1 MNRDGNPHDNDQGP
15 ITLIPGDG
23 EIGAPGLTAHSE
35 PPPAPSA
42 EMSPELLERYML
54 AGVHQDRS
62 PGNVLVV
69 LHPLKKAKVPRD
81 LLPALEMR
89 GFRTRTVETR
99 PDLAESV
106 EGIRV
111 ALEEMSR
118 EEKPLDVI
126 VISGD
131 GSLDHHFMVAAYGAF
146 HPDLVRL
153 EPGRVDCSQVTAGD
167 LSSLP
172 LEYREELFAQGAPT
186 GIEPGQA
193 TITRLWLLRSRLESA
208 VRARRSPDRLA
219 KLAGLG
225 IADPRLGVVVLS
237 ILWPEKVDLV
247 PDHYDLSAL
256 AKAGQEET
264 FQGLYPYIRAISCYP
279 AGVAADNAVYA
290 GVPGWTFATAGKLL
304 ARWRWLDPF
313 RRRFEA
319 STTRRFV
326 EYFCESGVVVP
337 TRQSAIALDGHWRA
351 VCGHVVSGP
360 AGGHFFTKDLTR
372 KTQTMWGYLIRIPQV
387 ILKEGVLGKTRVRVR
402 SFDARGRKKSHAE
415 GHLAEGLY
423 TNRTF
428 IAGVASVPTTN
439 PASFAGA
446 SSLLVVTPVWSRTST
461 SRFPLN
467 VRTFL
472 AFWETIVK
480 GLLARTLHTFG
491 FGTGTLA
498 GGGRLWGLSP
508 AHQVAIKEG
517 ERIAIEYQH
526 MDGTPRGVPVVI
538 SGDPFQ
544 ARRMDIQ
551 VLWGPLPLLGAR
563 RSLLVT
569 GARKTLTNLRMEQ
582 SFNLE
587 HAYIG
592 GVRYFRHRTGEPWTS
607 EMSARTGLFQPPLH
621 LPRSLTRSYD
631 LLRSRWQAAG
641 AGEFVDTSKPGLPLT
656 RKGCFAH
663 NNDQTAH
670 LLVLKES
677 GGTLLVRQVRA
688 RRSGGIYENR
698 THYRPG
704 ANAFIVQRSQT
715 LYWRDEAAAQI
726 IREAHYFRDAEEF
739 QLDAARFL
747 PIGGAE
753 HLPEPEDRPLNSA
766 PEVEAIGE
774 PPLAP

>member
-1 MNRDGNPHDNDQGP
+1 MTSDGNPHDEHSP
-15 ITLIPGDG
+15 ITLIPGDR
-23 EIGAPGLTAHSE
+23 EIGAPGLTVPSE

-42 EMSPELLERYML
+42 EMSPEQLERFML
-54 AGVHQDRS
+54 AGVHQDRT

-69 LHPLKKAKVPRD
+69 LHPLKRAKVPRD
-81 LLPALEMR
+81 LLPALEAR
-89 GFRTRTVETR
+89 GFQVRVVETR
-99 PDLAESV
+99 ADLAESV
-106 EGIRV
+106 ERIRG
-111 ALEEMSR
+111 ALEEIAA
-118 EEKPLDVI
+118 EDGPLDVI

-131 GSLDHHFMVAAYGAF
+131 GSLDHHFMVAAFRAF
-146 HPDLVRL
+146 HPELVRL
-153 EPGRVDCSQVTAGD
+153 EQGRIDCSAVTQED
-167 LSSLP
+167 LASLP
-172 LEYREELFAQGAPT
+172 DAYREELFGRGLPT
-186 GIEPGQA
+186 DVDASQA
-193 TITRLWLLRSRLESA
+193 TITRLWLLRSRLEFA
-208 VRARRSPDRLA
+208 VRDLRSPEKLA
-219 KLAGLG
+219 KMARLG
-225 IADPRLGVVVLS
+225 PADPRLAVVVLS

-247 PDHYDLSAL
+247 PQHYDMSAL
-256 AKAGQEET
+256 AEAGQGST
-264 FQGLYPYIRAISCYP
+264 FQGLYPNIRAIACYP
-279 AGVAADNAVYA
+279 AGVAADNAVFA
-290 GVPGWTFATAGKLL
+290 GVPGWTFATVGKAL
-304 ARWRWLDPF
+304 ARWRWLDPI

-319 STTRRFV
+319 ATTRRFV

-351 VCGHVVSGP
+351 LCGHVVSGP
-360 AGGHFFTKDLTR
+360 AGGHFFTKDLTK
-372 KTQTMWGYLIRIPQV
+372 KTQTMWGYLGRIPQV

-439 PASFAGA
+439 PASFAGE
-446 SSLLVVTPVWSRTST
+446 SSLLVVTPVWSRTSS

-467 VRTFL
+467 LRTFL
-472 AFWETIVK
+472 GFWETIVK
-480 GLLARTLHTFG
+480 GLTARTLHTFG

-538 SGDPFQ
+538 SGDPYQ

-569 GARKTLTNLRMEQ
+569 GTRKTLTNLRMEQ

-592 GVRYFRHRTGEPWTS
+592 GVRYFRHRTGEPWTA
-607 EMSARTGLFQPPLH
+607 EMSARTGLFLPPLH

-641 AGEFVDTSKPGLPLT
+641 AGEFVDTSKPGLPLA

-688 RRSGGIYENR
+688 RHGSGIFETR
-698 THYRPG
+698 THYRTG
-704 ANAFIVQRSQT
+704 ANAYIVQRSQT
-715 LYWRDEAAAQI
+715 LHWQGDTPAQI

-739 QLDAARFL
+739 QHDAARFL
-747 PIGGAE
+747 PIAGAE
-753 HLPEPEDRPLNSA
+753 QSRPEPEDRPLISA
-766 PEVEAIGE
+766 PEVEAVRE